1 MSGTVLSTAL
11 CGVCRGAKTHTHAR
25 QLRFQV
31 SQPQLQETRTR
42 TARSSIRG
50 PALQTTPGPEASCNK
65 RTGYG
70 TLIQGNTT
78 QLQKRQDLVRH
89 TVTGE
94 TLRSSVLRRRNQMKR
109 IHAMRSSTADL
120 HTVTYTLTY
129 SKVLHGCTL
138 HTETYTLTHHKA
150 LHGYDLHTVTHTLTY
165 RKVLY
170 GYNLKTDPPPLD
182 AKSV

>member
-120 HTVTYTLTY
+120 HTVTYTLTHHE
-129 SKVLHGCTL
+129 VLHSYDL
-138 HTETYTLTHHKA
+138 HTMTYTLTHHEV
-150 LHGYDLHTVTHTLTY
+150 LHG
-165 RKVLY
+165 
-170 GYNLKTDPPPLD
+170 
-182 AKSV
+182 

>member
-11 CGVCRGAKTHTHAR
+11 CGVCRGARTHTHAR

-42 TARSSIRG
+42 TARSSIRA
-50 PALQTTPGPEASCNK
+50 PALQKTPGPEASCNK

-78 QLQKRQDLVRH
+78 QLQKQQDLVRH
-89 TVTGE
+89 TATGE

-120 HTVTYTLTY
+120 HTVTYTLTHHE
-129 SKVLHGCTL
+129 VLHSYDL
-138 HTETYTLTHHKA
+138 HTMTYTLTHHEV
-150 LHGYDLHTVTHTLTY
+150 LHG
-165 RKVLY
+165 
-170 GYNLKTDPPPLD
+170 
-182 AKSV
+182 